1 MAATQEVGGN
11 LRYLLPLVLLATAS
25 AASASTYFVTVAGL
39 GGTPEY
45 ETQFTKWNTE
55 LDGLLRS
62 NGPGAIVETLA
73 GASATKQG
81 LQQLLARLANE
92 VHSDDTFTLLLMG
105 HGTFDGANYKFNLP
119 GPDVTAADLAA
130 MLNRIPAAEQ
140 LVVNMTSASGASMA
154 ALARKNR
161 IVITATKSGNEKN
174 ATVFARYW
182 IDALRDPAADADKNG
197 TVSALEAFRYADS
210 KTAAYFQME
219 KLLATEH
226 PILSDTGK
234 AAGVPDPE
242 PENGQGSLAAMFPV
256 LRPHSETAQSANPA
270 KGQLL
275 IRKQQLEARIDRLK
289 YQKAAM
295 PEDAYKRQLTAL
307 LLDLARTQAEIDK

>member
-1 MAATQEVGGN
+1 MAVTQEMGGN
-11 LRYLLPLVLLATAS
+11 LKYLFFLPLFVTAL
-25 AASASTYFVTVAGL
+25 AASPSTYFVTVAGL

-45 ETQFTKWNTE
+45 EAQFTKWNTE
-55 LDGLLRS
+55 LDGLLRG
-62 NGPGAIVETLA
+62 NGPGAVVETLS

-81 LQQLLARLANE
+81 MRQLLAKLANE
-92 VHSDDTFTLLLMG
+92 VHPDDAFALLLIG
-105 HGTFDGANYKFNLP
+105 HGTFDGRDYKFNLP
-119 GPDVTAADLAA
+119 GPDVTAGELAA

-140 LVVNMTSASGASMA
+140 LVVNMTSASGASLA

-182 IDALRDPAADADKNG
+182 IDALRDPAADTDKNG
-197 TVSALEAFRYADS
+197 TVSALEAFRYAET

-226 PILSDTGK
+226 PMLSDTGK
-234 AAGVPDPE
+234 TAGVPDPD

-256 LRPHSETAQSANPA
+256 LRPESETAQVASPA

-275 IRKQQLEARIDRLK
+275 LRKQQLEAKIDRLK